1 MAKVV
6 NVEVKRRD
14 REPIDRFIKRF
25 LNKVKKE
32 RIIEEIQSRE
42 FYEKPSEIKA
52 KERNRRKRVLRKLR
66 KAKEERDNPK
76 EKKV

>member
-52 KERNRRKRVLRKLR
+52 REKNRRKRVLRKLR
-66 KAKEERDNPK
+66 KAREERDRPK
-76 EKKV
+76 EKKE